1 VVPLGVAVQALGSTT
16 RPPRQA
22 AAPNTHGSAH
32 LWCARR
38 RLQPCV
44 LRAVVRRGVSV
55 VLLLARQRGGR
66 GRAAPAPPLPPPAA
80 ELPDAPLLSAEDLAP
95 APPAPAD
102 PAADCVLNCAR

>member
-1 VVPLGVAVQALGSTT
+1 MVPLGVAVQALGSTT

-66 GRAAPAPPLPPPAA
+66 GRGRASAAAA
-80 ELPDAPLLSAEDLAP
+80 AASGRAAGRPTAVSRGPGPRAASACGPCGGLRA
-95 APPAPAD
+95 
-102 PAADCVLNCAR
+102 